1 MSFLEELIKEGA
13 VEERKASFSLA
24 MDKAKEKLKRF
35 QLPDPNF
42 YILQLIQG
50 LIASGATEIHADYD
64 RRELRE
70 DRLKLYFNGPGYDR
84 FELETLYDHLFSS
97 GRDRSQDRTRELALA
112 IVSCQALNPSV
123 IRLDSNGFQWRKTPE
138 TNQLEQVVKSPPE
151 KYHFFEI
158 EVETGGKDVGLLQ
171 THCHNCRIVLT
182 LNGNNICSESTLYMG
197 TPWPNHRFEGD
208 EVRGA
213 VGLGY
218 GQMEQTSLTFL
229 RYGVQICRRWEK
241 RIHPPVAMIVES
253 ESVRK
258 NASQSDMVEDEAYF
272 ACITKLQDVLLSL
285 SQELGRRRIPS
296 YQRDTV
302 FSYLLAFFDEWLS
315 ARDLEDL
322 SSLPEN
328 LQKLLDIC
336 IFADIKGRL
345 HSLRN
350 IKTEYDKE
358 GQLSLATKKL
368 PYAKI
373 PNDWLVL
380 CPTERQVRT
389 LRKLF
394 PKVHF
399 VNGDLVRAS
408 RQGRRDQVETAESMA
423 FLMQTQAAVGNAHFM
438 VGVPNQHPSG
448 VCRVVCASQKEQRG
462 VESEFRGWSLFAQ
475 TSFRLAQLERM
486 GLQAIEQMAPELFA
500 GLEAQIVMDTEHQLR
515 RFRARE
521 HLMSYWSWLL
531 SSMGDSLTLDPQ
543 VRQQR
548 ARSALGEKSWQ
559 AAVFETRQQEK
570 VSLADIS
577 RWLAEFGSVTVAF
590 GGPKNED
597 DHALDASTASHQVL
611 ETIFGDP
618 EVVEASFEEPRMAER
633 KHQVQLAGAAQA
645 EQFDPLPET
654 KTAEQEQAELDR
666 LKAEFHQVLEA
677 PPEEAELSAD
687 EPAPLPPPVPIPV
700 FGEATS
706 SPSQTSDESAQTD
719 KTRSQRE
726 RELSLLL
733 AAPKL
738 VGKSFKREG
747 LAGYLCVPRTGANT
761 IVIYQQDN
769 RVGEF
774 DPGEIRASG
783 WVDIPGAAL
792 SADEQTV
799 LERELDELYQL
810 LADSMIHLEPHE
822 PEFRR
827 GQVYLYGYVA
837 ARRERVLRQ
846 LELGGHSPLTR
857 LHFLPASGQSLTS
870 LDALYQVT
878 QQTGR
883 LRVAEPG
890 LDDPGQEQVVAELGG
905 LLTETYYQ
913 QLFGCPIDKLEKP
926 QQEPPEQKLL
936 KALRREFSRIC
947 ADPELGLPPELLT
960 GLGWGEPTR
969 FFQLGSRY
977 YIHHRPHSGTTEINP
992 AHGLVKK
999 VLKSFE
1005 KDPRM
1010 VPVLVSSVYTAINKA
1025 LEEVEDYHELAFLEA
1040 LLDSHPNG

>member
-1 MSFLEELIKEGA
+1 MSFLEELITEGA

-50 LIASGATEIHADYD
+50 FIASGATEIHADYE

-70 DRLKLYFNGPGYDR
+70 DRLKIHFNGPGYDR

-97 GRDRSQDRTRELALA
+97 GRDRAQDRTRELALGL
-112 IVSCQALNPSV
+112 VSCQALNPTA
-123 IRLDSNGFQWRKTPE
+123 IRLDCNGFQWRKTAE

-151 KYHFFEI
+151 KFHFFEI
-158 EVETGGKDVGLLQ
+158 EVEAGGKDVALLQ

-197 TPWPNHRFEGD
+197 TPWPNHRFESV

-218 GQMEQTSLTFL
+218 GQLEQTSLTFL
-229 RYGVQICRRWEK
+229 RYGVQVCRRWEK

-258 NASQSDMVEDEAYF
+258 NASQSDVVEDEAYF

-296 YQRDTV
+296 YQRETV

-315 ARDLEDL
+315 ARDLEDID
-322 SSLPEN
+322 SLPDN

-336 IFADIKGRL
+336 IFPDLKGRL
-345 HSLRN
+345 RSLRN
-350 IKTEYDKE
+350 IKLEYDKE
-358 GQLSLATKKL
+358 GQLSLTTKKL
-368 PYAKI
+368 PYAKL
-373 PNDWLVL
+373 PSDWLVL
-380 CPTERQVRT
+380 CPSERQVRT

-408 RQGRRDQVETAESMA
+408 RGGRRGQVETAESIP
-423 FLMQTQAAVGNAHFM
+423 FLLQTQAAVGKVHFL
-438 VGVPNQHPSG
+438 VGIPNRHPDG
-448 VCRVVCASQKEQRG
+448 VCRVVYASAKEQRG
-462 VESEFRGWSLFAQ
+462 VESQFRGWCLFAQ
-475 TSFRLAQLERM
+475 TSVRLAQLERM

-531 SSMGDSLTLDPQ
+531 SSLGDSLTLDSQ

-548 ARSALGEKSWQ
+548 ARAVLGEKSWL
-559 AAVFETRQQEK
+559 APLFETRQQAR
-570 VSLADIS
+570 VSLADIA
-577 RWLAEFGSVTVAF
+577 RWVAEFGSVTVAF
-590 GGPKNED
+590 GGPKSDD

-611 ETIFGDP
+611 EKIFGLE

-633 KHQVQLAGAAQA
+633 KHQAQLPAAARA
-645 EQFDPLPET
+645 EQLEPMPQQ

-677 PPEEAELSAD
+677 PAEEAVLSND
-687 EPAPLPPPVPIPV
+687 EPAPLPPPVAVPI
-700 FGEATS
+700 FGDQ
-706 SPSQTSDESAQTD
+706 PPESADPPAPAAEQA
-719 KTRSQRE
+719 RSQRE

-733 AAPKL
+733 ATPKL

-747 LAGYLCVPRTGANT
+747 LAGHLCVPRTGANAV
-761 IVIYQQDN
+761 VIYQQDR

-774 DPGEIRASG
+774 DPAEIRVSG
-783 WVDIPGAAL
+783 WVDIPGEVL
-792 SADEQTV
+792 SEAEQEV
-799 LERELDELYQL
+799 LEREIDELYQM
-810 LADSMIHLEPHE
+810 LAECMITLEPHE

-837 ARRERVLRQ
+837 AQRAKVMRQ

-857 LHFLPASGQSLTS
+857 LHFLPANGHSLTS
-870 LDALYQVT
+870 LDALYQVV

-883 LRVAEPG
+883 LRVADPG

-905 LLTETYYQ
+905 LLSESYYQ
-913 QLFGCPIDKLEKP
+913 NLFGCHVDKLEKP

-936 KALRREFSRIC
+936 KALRREFARIC

-960 GLGWGEPTR
+960 GLCWGEPTR
-969 FFQLGSRY
+969 FFQLGKRY
-977 YIHHRPHSGTTEINP
+977 FIYHRPQSGITEINP

-999 VLKSFE
+999 VLKGL
-1005 KDPRM
+1005 DRDARM

-1025 LEEVEDYHELAFLEA
+1025 LEEVEDHHELAFLEA
-1040 LLDSHPNG
+1040 LLDSHPDG